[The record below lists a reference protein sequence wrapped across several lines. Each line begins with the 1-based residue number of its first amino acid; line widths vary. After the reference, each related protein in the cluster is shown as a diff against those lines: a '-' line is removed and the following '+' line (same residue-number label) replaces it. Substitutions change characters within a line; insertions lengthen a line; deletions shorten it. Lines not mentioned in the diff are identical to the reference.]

1 MQFNAPSNPLL
12 PPTPPPTSNGEEICR
27 DFLKVYIMLY
37 SLCRNIWPFL
47 QQGACFREN
56 CKYSHAHAEGLCAQ
70 LPQVRQVFCWR
81 KFGFETNL
89 ILNRRLRDCAFRFS
103 LSFSF
108 LIKLTKL
115 MSLYSYSFYSRSNRR
130 RSPYAETSKTGGVL
144 DPGAL
149 VNLDGPPKISLS
161 STQTPTLETRQT
173 TKKRVESKN

>member
-1 MQFNAPSNPLL
+1 MQFNAGGSSNPLL
-12 PPTPPPTSNGEEICR
+12 PPTPPPTTNGEEICR
-27 DFLKVYIMLY
+27 DFLKVYTISY

-81 KFGFETNL
+81 KFGVNEPNFEPTFE
-89 ILNRRLRDCAFRFS
+89 RLCISFLS
-103 LSFSF
+103 LSLF
-108 LIKLTKL
+108 LLFYAIKLTRWCHSL
-115 MSLYSYSFYSRSNRR
+115 LLYSFNFRSNRR

-149 VNLDGPPKISLS
+149 LN
-161 STQTPTLETRQT
+161 
-173 TKKRVESKN
+173 